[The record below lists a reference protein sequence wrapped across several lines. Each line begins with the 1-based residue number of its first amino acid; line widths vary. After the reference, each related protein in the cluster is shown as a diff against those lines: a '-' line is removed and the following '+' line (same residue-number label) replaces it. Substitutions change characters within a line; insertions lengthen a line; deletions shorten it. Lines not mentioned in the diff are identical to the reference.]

1 MGRLI
6 VISAPSGA
14 GKTSIVKFLLSK
26 IDNLYFSISAC
37 SRKKRKNEI
46 NGQDYFFLSTLDF
59 KKKIDNNEFLEWEEV
74 YKNNFYG
81 TLKKEV
87 DNSIKLKKNVIFDVD
102 VIGGLNIKRVYKK
115 NCLSIFI
122 APPSLDVLESR
133 LHKRGSESIDSL
145 LARISK
151 AKYEMKYQCRFDEVI
166 INRDLDSACFEALK
180 LVLKFIR

>member
-1 MGRLI
+1 MGKLI

-59 KKKIDNNEFLEWEEV
+59 KKKIVNNEFLEWEEV
-74 YKNNFYG
+74 YKNDFYG
-81 TLKKEV
+81 TLQKEV
-87 DNSIKLKKNVIFDVD
+87 DNSIALKKNVVFDVD
-102 VIGGLNIKRVYKK
+102 VIGGLNIKRIYKK

-122 APPSLDVLESR
+122 APPSLGVLESR
-133 LHKRGSESIDSL
+133 LHKRGSENADSL
-145 LARISK
+145 LVRMSK
-151 AKYEMKYQCRFDEVI
+151 AKDEMRYQYKFDKVI
-166 INRDLDSACFEALK
+166 VNRDLESACLETLK